1 MKRSDSLIFSLVLL
15 LLLPCKFALC
25 QNINSFELSKRL
37 SILNNRLF
45 LEFPAT
51 AANVIRSSGI
61 MSADPNQEQETRI
74 ILDIDKMRLVFYAQE
89 LYKFS
94 NGNFYSDVTND
105 KNEIKSRHEIL
116 TDKDGLL
123 SIQCIPAVFDSTKS
137 AILINSLL
145 VKTKDNTVVRIDAY
159 INPIAFKD
167 KDEFIALTK
176 RVFGTLQSGSRIN
189 NKNKREEVANIF
201 GTKKSFRLF
210 VPENYTVTIDKKY
223 DFQVIRFHKYVDYR
237 DTSRADL
244 MIYTGYHPWADY
256 EHYEFEIDSAKYVDG
271 VFLDQKVSWMTF
283 FDAPKKIL
291 LKEQKIPSDKI
302 ADGLIVHIGM
312 VGDNIAAINEQTRI
326 VEAIKLK

>member
-1 MKRSDSLIFSLVLL
+1 MKRSDSLIFSFILL

-25 QNINSFELSKRL
+25 QNIDSLKLSNKL
-37 SILNNRLF
+37 SILNNRVF

-51 AANVIRSSGI
+51 AANIIRSPGI
-61 MSADPNQEQETRI
+61 MSTDPNQEQETRI

-94 NGNFYSDVTND
+94 NRDFYTDVVSD
-105 KNEIKSRHEIL
+105 KNEIKSKYEIL
-116 TDKDGLL
+116 VNKKGFL
-123 SIQCIPAVFDSTKS
+123 SIQCTPTVFDSTKS

-145 VKTKDNTVVRIDAY
+145 VKTKDNTIIRIDAY
-159 INPIAFKD
+159 INPIAFNDRGK
-167 KDEFIALTK
+167 FIELTK

-189 NKNKREEVANIF
+189 DKNKREEVANIF
-201 GTKKSFRLF
+201 GTKKSFLLSI
-210 VPENYTVTIDKKY
+210 PENYTVTIDKKY
-223 DFQVIRFHKYVDYR
+223 DFQVIRFHKYIDYR

-256 EHYEFEIDSAKYVDG
+256 EHYGFEINSAKNVDG

-283 FDAPKKIL
+283 YDIRKNLL

-312 VGDNIAAINEQTRI
+312 VSNKIATINEQTSI

>member
-1 MKRSDSLIFSLVLL
+1 MKRSNCLIYSLALL

-25 QNINSFELSKRL
+25 QRISSFELSNKL

-45 LEFPAT
+45 LEFPVV
-51 AANVIRSSGI
+51 AANVIRSAGI
-61 MSADPNQEQETRI
+61 MLADPNQEQETRI

-89 LYKFS
+89 LYKFGS
-94 NGNFYSDVTND
+94 GNFYSQVIND
-105 KNEIKSRHEIL
+105 KNEIKSKHEIL
-116 TDKDGLL
+116 ANKKGLL
-123 SIQCIPAVFDSTKS
+123 SIQCTPTTFDSTKN

-145 VKTKDNTVVRIDAY
+145 VKTKDNAVVRIDSY
-159 INPIAFKD
+159 INPIAFKN

-176 RVFGTLQSGSRIN
+176 RVFATLQNGPRIN
-189 NKNKREEVANIF
+189 NKKQRKETVNIF

-210 VPENYTVTIDKKY
+210 IPENYAVTVDKKY
-223 DFQVIRFHKYVDYR
+223 DFQVIHFHKYAEYG
-237 DTSRADL
+237 DTSRVDL
-244 MIYTGYHPWADY
+244 MVYTGYFPWADY
-256 EHYEFEIDSAKYVDG
+256 EHYGFGIKSAKNVAG

-283 FDAPKKIL
+283 YDAQKNIF

-312 VGDNIAAINEQTRI
+312 VSDNIASINEQTSI